1 MPSPCHLV
9 YWCVNPLYVLQHF
22 TRVAT
27 RPIKSSSPSSWRPRH
42 SFVSWRKGHLYRP
55 MTLVW
60 PSLMNAQKRCGQ
72 ILLFLLNIYLC
83 VIYFVKNISLLQLR
97 PALYKKEIEQCLGD
111 CHSYSQDTFS
121 WVQLKLSLRP
131 NWSVVMKRDQLC
143 KLCNKYSS
151 NLEKSSNVLSWRK
164 LTHPLSAFW
173 SMTISYCRWMF

>member
-60 PSLMNAQKRCGQ
+60 PSLMSAQKRCGQ

-97 PALYKKEIEQCLGD
+97 PALYKKEIE
-111 CHSYSQDTFS
+111 
-121 WVQLKLSLRP
+121 LSLRP
-131 NWSVVMKRDQLC
+131 NWSVVMKRGQLC